1 MYITLSVPINKELQN
16 DKIITYKTK
25 FIDSFRFISSSLSSF
40 LGNLFEGLH
49 NNRCKDCKFCL
60 KYIQIKDNQLIFKC
74 IECNKKYE
82 KESNEDFIKRFANTY
97 EFC

>member
-16 DKIITYKTK
+16 DKIITNKTK
-25 FIDSFRFISSSLSSF
+25 FIDGFKFISSSLSSF

-60 KYIQIKDNQLIFKC
+60 KYKQIKYN
-74 IECNKKYE
+74 
-82 KESNEDFIKRFANTY
+82 
-97 EFC
+97 